1 MVARTDFYYYFA
13 VRMFGLCDGSSA
25 VHFIVWYLEACH
37 LKNSYFKKKKENSS
51 VWLHCT
57 KMILYLPGLKRVV

>member
-25 VHFIVWYLEACH
+25 VHFIVWYLEA
-37 LKNSYFKKKKENSS
+37 LPFEEQFFQKKKNSS
-51 VWLHCT
+51 V
-57 KMILYLPGLKRVV
+57 